1 MANDNNNNK
10 TTASQVDEDPTA
22 EFEIPA
28 NLLNHPRAY
37 SPEIEVD
44 EDTYDFEGDD
54 AEERHLSGAA
64 LKQKLRMRQQ
74 RIDDLE
80 FELEQL
86 RAKHRGATEEL
97 SAREDIAI
105 TLGSAAEAARQLQA
119 EAEAELNKVREE
131 LDALKS
137 ASERAS
143 ESRSTL
149 NDENQVLKASAVES
163 ERQIESLKEQLNA
176 QDLKISQ
183 LQSDLSAGS
192 RKSAQ
197 QPDTDEHA
205 QSEIERLRSDLHKAR
220 DQVTELQAQI
230 DSHLTQWRE
239 RENQISQSVQHAS
252 GADSAAEDLDSE
264 VASHAAGDDDLR
276 QQLASSLKQLQAE
289 KSRGDELQLENRK
302 LAQKI
307 DDLAGRELEQDP
319 KYIATQAGEIAALS
333 RESEELR
340 KDNARIEEY
349 ADALRIQLQDQIA
362 IAKISVA
369 MRRKL
374 EIGLDRADR
383 RIEELTTALEDARA
397 AEVNFR
403 ERLAVLETKHAD
415 EMRQL
420 RFELGAAQ
428 ETISDQE
435 TLNQQLAS
443 ELVDQHDFKQALE
456 SQLEQSE
463 RKNRKSVQTLTEDV
477 ERTRREVEEL
487 ERSIQ
492 TKDRAIADLMKEL
505 AERSDEIEVKAESSS
520 TLQRIDGFGS
530 RQSRAARGEK
540 TTRQLIGSADGREL
554 RFPLFKDRLTIGRT
568 SNNDIQLK
576 MQFVSRRHAVIATDH
591 GTTRVIDWGS
601 KNGVYVNRERVTER
615 ILNSGDIVTIGTTD
629 FRYDEHNKN

>member
-22 EFEIPA
+22 ELEIPA
-28 NLLNHPRAY
+28 NLLNRPRAY

-44 EDTYDFEGDD
+44 EDTYDFEDDD
-54 AEERHLSGAA
+54 AEERQLSSAA

-105 TLGSAAEAARQLQA
+105 ALGSAAEAARQHQA
-119 EAEAELNKVREE
+119 EAEAELNEIREE
-131 LDALKS
+131 LDELKS
-137 ASERAS
+137 AFERAS
-143 ESRSTL
+143 ERRSTL
-149 NDENQVLKASAVES
+149 DDENQALKASAIES

-176 QDLKISQ
+176 QYLNISQ
-183 LQSDLSAGS
+183 LQSDLGAGS
-192 RKSAQ
+192 RQPAQ

-205 QSEIERLRSDLHKAR
+205 QTEIESLRSDLQTAR
-220 DQVTELQAQI
+220 NKVTELQAHI
-230 DSHLTQWRE
+230 DSHDAHWQV
-239 RENQISQSVQHAS
+239 RENQFSQSVQQAS
-252 GADSAAEDLDSE
+252 GADSAAEDLNSG

-276 QQLASSLKQLQAE
+276 QQLASSTKELQAE

-302 LAQKI
+302 LAQKL
-307 DDLAGRELEQDP
+307 DDLAGRELEQNRTN
-319 KYIATQAGEIAALS
+319 IATQAGEIAALS

-374 EIGLDRADR
+374 EIGLGRADR
-383 RIEELTTALEDARA
+383 RIEELTTALEDAHTT
-397 AEVNFR
+397 EGDFR

-443 ELVDQHDFKQALE
+443 NLVDQHDFKQALE
-456 SQLEQSE
+456 SQLEQAE
-463 RKNRKSVQTLTEDV
+463 RRNRKSVQTLTEDV

-520 TLQRIDGFGS
+520 SLQRIDGFGS